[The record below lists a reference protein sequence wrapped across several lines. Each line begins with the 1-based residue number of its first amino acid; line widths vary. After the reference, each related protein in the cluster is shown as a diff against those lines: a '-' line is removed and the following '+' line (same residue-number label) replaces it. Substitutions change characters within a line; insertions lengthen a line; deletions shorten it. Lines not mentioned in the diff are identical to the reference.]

1 MIRRRESMRQQQLFE
16 LLKEAVSPYQC
27 VDKVKKDLLSS
38 GFIELSYEKNWKLQ
52 PGESYVVNHHD
63 TTLFAFTVG
72 KDYRKSDMLRM
83 AAAHTDYPCLRL
95 KPNPDFQTDS
105 YAQVN
110 VEVYGGPILNTWLD
124 RPLGVAGRVAVKSGD
139 VFAPQMMFY
148 RSKEPVMMIP
158 NLAIHMNREVN
169 KGVEINPQTDLMPI
183 VELLSEEE
191 KTTDYFLTFLAAEI
205 GVDKSDIL
213 DFELNTFCMDEARY
227 VGPKKTMI
235 SSPRLDNQTSVFALE
250 SAVLEGQRAQGINL
264 IAIFDHEEIGSNT
277 KQGADSILLHD
288 LCRRMLR
295 SLGLSEDEIDSNLYH
310 AMLLSVDVAHA
321 LHPNHKGK
329 MDIIH
334 HPRMGK
340 GFCIKEASGQ
350 TYATDAQ
357 AIGILCQLCEK
368 YRIPYQRFVNR
379 SDIRGGQTLGSMASA
394 LLPVKTVDLGVPILA
409 MHSACELMGAADLD
423 ALTDAVTA
431 YFRE

>member
-1 MIRRRESMRQQQLFE
+1 
-16 LLKEAVSPYQC
+16 
-27 VDKVKKDLLSS
+27 
-38 GFIELSYEKNWKLQ
+38 
-52 PGESYVVNHHD
+52 
-63 TTLFAFTVG
+63 
-72 KDYRKSDMLRM
+72 
-83 AAAHTDYPCLRL
+83 
-95 KPNPDFQTDS
+95 
-105 YAQVN
+105 
-110 VEVYGGPILNTWLD
+110 
-124 RPLGVAGRVAVKSGD
+124 
-139 VFAPQMMFY
+139 
-148 RSKEPVMMIP
+148 MMIP

-340 GFCIKEASGQ
+340 GFCINEASGQ
-350 TYATDAQ
+350 TYATDA
-357 AIGILCQLCEK
+357 
-368 YRIPYQRFVNR
+368 
-379 SDIRGGQTLGSMASA
+379 
-394 LLPVKTVDLGVPILA
+394 
-409 MHSACELMGAADLD
+409 
-423 ALTDAVTA
+423 
-431 YFRE
+431 

>member
-1 MIRRRESMRQQQLFE
+1 M
-16 LLKEAVSPYQC
+16 
-27 VDKVKKDLLSS
+27 
-38 GFIELSYEKNWKLQ
+38 
-52 PGESYVVNHHD
+52 
-63 TTLFAFTVG
+63 
-72 KDYRKSDMLRM
+72 
-83 AAAHTDYPCLRL
+83 
-95 KPNPDFQTDS
+95 
-105 YAQVN
+105 
-110 VEVYGGPILNTWLD
+110 
-124 RPLGVAGRVAVKSGD
+124 
-139 VFAPQMMFY
+139 
-148 RSKEPVMMIP
+148 
-158 NLAIHMNREVN
+158 
-169 KGVEINPQTDLMPI
+169 
-183 VELLSEEE
+183 
-191 KTTDYFLTFLAAEI
+191 
-205 GVDKSDIL
+205 DKSDIL

-250 SAVLEGQRAQGINL
+250 SAILEGQRAQGINL

-379 SDIRGGQTLGSMASA
+379 SDMRGGQTLGSMASA